1 MKKTLV
7 PLGILLLVASISY
20 SQSLSPTLLSSQNGY
35 DTSKNMVLEWTL
47 GESAIETISEK
58 NTIYTQGFI
67 QPFLDSS
74 KGIIQIVDEIH
85 IFPNPVKNH
94 LNVKLLSHSNS
105 QETID
110 IYNVN
115 GRMVKQFKHSF
126 SLYENIRLDL
136 SDLPSGIYVIRIINA
151 TRVITSHK
159 IIKN

>member
-47 GESAIETISEK
+47 GESSIETITEK

-74 KGIIQIVDEIH
+74 KGIIQIVDEIL

-94 LNVKLLSHSNS
+94 LNVKLLSQSNS

-115 GRMVKQFKHSF
+115 GRIVKQFKHSF

-136 SDLPSGIYVIRIINA
+136 SDLPSGIYVIMIINA